1 MELARVDA
9 KRLTNLDDSL
19 STQTLMNQVTD
30 LMDDE
35 SLCSSLQ
42 GPTCAALADEERRAR
57 AVEGDAED
65 DTVLKAT
72 RAKKSRMSVVRLDG
86 IEDLVNYFKKH
97 AAAEFSKMALTK
109 ESTTSEGSSGEK
121 EKTRGGKSSTSGLTD
136 VSSEDASESDEE
148 GDNWDFISHAV
159 WTSGSTGGPFDGSV
173 KSVPGLLRRGA
184 VFYNSRST
192 AVSLYWVDFEGKEI
206 HYVDVHPF
214 HQGIVKTFQLHV
226 WVVRDMISSRFIAQY
241 TVGDEGTSTE
251 SFTIP
256 TSRIT

>member
-1 MELARVDA
+1 MVGARGA
-9 KRLTNLDDSL
+9 NAERLTNLDASL
-19 STQTLMNQVTD
+19 ATQTLMNQVID
-30 LMDDE
+30 LVDDDAM
-35 SLCSSLQ
+35 CSSLQ
-42 GPTCAALADEERRAR
+42 GPTCAALADEKRRAR
-57 AVEGDAED
+57 DIVGKED
-65 DTVLKAT
+65 ETVLKAT
-72 RAKKSRMSVVRLDG
+72 RSKKSRISLVRLDG
-86 IEDLVNYFKKH
+86 IDDLVNYFKKH
-97 AAAEFSKMALTK
+97 AAAELSKLVLTK
-109 ESTTSEGSSGEK
+109 ESTASEASSRENA
-121 EKTRGGKSSTSGLTD
+121 RGRKSATSGLTD
-136 VSSEDASESDEE
+136 VSGKDASESDE
-148 GDNWDFISHAV
+148 DDDDTDFNSHAAS
-159 WTSGSTGGPFDGSV
+159 TSGSTGGPFDGSV

>member
-1 MELARVDA
+1 
-9 KRLTNLDDSL
+9 
-19 STQTLMNQVTD
+19 
-30 LMDDE
+30 
-35 SLCSSLQ
+35 
-42 GPTCAALADEERRAR
+42 
-57 AVEGDAED
+57 
-65 DTVLKAT
+65 
-72 RAKKSRMSVVRLDG
+72 MS
-86 IEDLVNYFKKH
+86 
-97 AAAEFSKMALTK
+97 
-109 ESTTSEGSSGEK
+109 
-121 EKTRGGKSSTSGLTD
+121 GK
-136 VSSEDASESDEE
+136 DASESDE
-148 GDNWDFISHAV
+148 DDDDTDFNSHAAS
-159 WTSGSTGGPFDGSV
+159 TSGSTGGPFDGSV

-241 TVGDEGTSTE
+241 TVGDKGTSTE

>member
-1 MELARVDA
+1 M
-9 KRLTNLDDSL
+9 
-19 STQTLMNQVTD
+19 LMNQVTD

-121 EKTRGGKSSTSGLTD
+121 EKTRGDKSSTSGLTD
-136 VSSEDASESDEE
+136 VSSEDASAPDEE
-148 GDNWDFISHAV
+148 DDDEDFISHAV
-159 WTSGSTGGPFDGSV
+159 WTSGSTGAAFDGSV